1 VPSETALR
9 TVQLRR
15 MSARNE
21 SPLSI
26 EPELMRRLGYRTID
40 MLVDRITGPPG
51 PVLRAAAPDEL
62 QRTLAVPAPESPGSY
77 DEIIAGLER
86 DVLPYVA
93 RISHPGYLAFIP
105 GEGTWPGALGDLIAS
120 ALNLDTC
127 WWLGGSGPAAL
138 ELVVVDWFRQWVGYP
153 AEARGLLVSGG
164 SAANLTALACAR
176 ETLVGAMNEQI
187 VAYLSDQ
194 AHTSLAKGARA
205 LGFRPDRVRIVAT
218 DEHGRMR
225 PEALGAAMLA
235 DRAAG
240 LRPLVVVANA
250 GTTSTGAV
258 DPFAE
263 LSALC
268 REQGVWLH
276 VDGAYGAFACLSERG
291 RTALAGME
299 LADSITLDPHKWL
312 YQPVEVGA
320 VLVRDGKLLRRAFEV
335 SHDYLKDIR
344 AGVQEVNFSDQ
355 GLQLTRTCRALKLW
369 ISINYFGLAAFRQAI
384 DGCIDLAEHAQRRI
398 DASTELEL
406 MTPTSLGIVTFR
418 RHPAGVDDEHTLDL
432 INADLLARITDAGE
446 VFLSTGLL
454 RGRQMLRLCILNH
467 STSRA
472 IVDRAIDLVE
482 TLAVDASQTPAAP
495 PQGREHTVETGWLS
509 RPVLDLET
517 LRSVPV
523 FASLDDA
530 QADRVLG
537 RLREQTAAAGETVV
551 GQWQTGRDLYVV
563 LSGGLQ
569 VEVDGRVVATLGPGE
584 YFGELAAID
593 WGASFGRSRAAT
605 VVATDP
611 TRLVALDWELVNWL
625 MQAAPAFGEQIE
637 RTARSRMATR

>member
-1 VPSETALR
+1 MPVPSD
-9 TVQLRR
+9 
-15 MSARNE
+15 

-26 EPELMRRLGYRTID
+26 DPELMRELGYRTID

-51 PVLRAAAPDEL
+51 PVLRSAPPGEL
-62 QRTLAVPAPESPGSY
+62 QQALAVPAPEAPGSY

-176 ETLVGAMNEQI
+176 EALVGAMNEQV

-194 AHTSLAKGARA
+194 SHTSLAKGTRA

-218 DEHGRMR
+218 DQHGRMR
-225 PEALGAAMLA
+225 PEALRAAMLA

-250 GTTSTGAV
+250 GTTATGAV

-276 VDGAYGAFACLSERG
+276 VDGAYGAFACLTERG
-291 RTALAGME
+291 QGALAGMQ

-320 VLVRDGKLLRRAFEV
+320 VLVRDGALLRRAFEV
-335 SHDYLKDIR
+335 SHDYLKDIE
-344 AGVQEVNFSDQ
+344 AGLQEVNFSDH

-369 ISINYFGLAAFRQAI
+369 ISINYFGLAAFRHSI
-384 DGCIDLAEHAQRRI
+384 DGCIDLTEHAQRRI
-398 DASTELEL
+398 EASPQLEL
-406 MTPTSLGIVTFR
+406 ITPASLGIVTFR
-418 RHPAGVDDEHTLDL
+418 RHPPGMDDEQALDR
-432 INADLLARITDAGE
+432 INADLVARIAEDGE
-446 VFLSTGLL
+446 VFLSTGIV

-467 STSRA
+467 STSQA
-472 IVDRAIDLVE
+472 IVDRALDLVE
-482 TLAVDASQTPAAP
+482 TLAVDPAQTRVAPARH
-495 PQGREHTVETGWLS
+495 REQPVEAGWLS
-509 RPVLDLET
+509 RPLLDMET
-517 LRSVPV
+517 LRALPV
-523 FASLDDA
+523 FSSLDDA

-537 RLREQTAAAGETVV
+537 RLRELTAAAGETVV
-551 GQWQTGRDLYVV
+551 GQSQAGRDLYVV
-563 LSGGLQ
+563 LTGALQ
-569 VEVDGRVVATLGPGE
+569 VEADGRIVGALGPGE

-593 WGASFGRSRAAT
+593 WGASFGRSRSAT
-605 VVATDP
+605 VVASEP

-625 MQAAPAFGEQIE
+625 MQAAPAFGEQIQS
-637 RTARSRMATR
+637 TARSRLATL